1 MYPDPRSGLKRQ
13 VAAIAAVFA
22 IGLLGGCL
30 LSRPR
35 DPDTETTR
43 MLVAVIQSLV
53 HSQNAGPIIA
63 AGITAGAAVLC
74 AVLVPLVAVLTL
86 ERVPK
91 SRLPPAPIHEE
102 LPDRRAPQLPENPHP
117 TRHPVPTPRRR

>member
-1 MYPDPRSGLKRQ
+1 MYPDPRSGLTRQ
-13 VAAIAAVFA
+13 VAAVAAVFA

-35 DPDTETTR
+35 DPDTETTH
-43 MLVAVIQSLV
+43 MLVAVIRSLV
-53 HSQNAGPIIA
+53 HSQNSGPIIA

-91 SRLPPAPIHEE
+91 SRLPSPRDE
-102 LPDRRAPQLPENPHP
+102 LPGRGAPQLPENPSP
-117 TRHPVPTPRRR
+117 THHPVPTPRRR